1 LNRHVRINCN
11 YRAFNFFV
19 KAFGVHVNN
28 LVTELPSQVFK
39 MEQQSLTKEFEGDT
53 VVTSDSTNS
62 VEKDEETDMTKPVIK
77 EAMSG
82 DLDGLMD
89 TVEKDEAALA
99 AADAAAEAQVT
110 KDAEDAATA
119 AAAAEDVT
127 KGDEG
132 APKTGGSPGSPVV
145 DSTSDT
151 GLVSLDEGGV
161 PAGFRKEE
169 RILKEIVDGKIVEKF
184 AHFFVNDETKE
195 EIFAGFFEKEDAA
208 AKSLANTNAAD
219 GQDYTPAEVKL
230 FEAMDVMVKSVTDL
244 KDTIEKQSERITAV
258 EKTAG
263 EAKDTADNTVIM
275 PAADNLDESLATLQ
289 GHEKI
294 TKGAAPAAT
303 GETDIW
309 KGALPMLET
318 EAA

>member
-1 LNRHVRINCN
+1 
-11 YRAFNFFV
+11 
-19 KAFGVHVNN
+19 
-28 LVTELPSQVFK
+28 
-39 MEQQSLTKEFEGDT
+39 MTKEFEGDT

-110 KDAEDAATA
+110 KDAENAATA
-119 AAAAEDVT
+119 AAAAKDIT
-127 KGDEG
+127 KSGDEG
-132 APKTGGSPGSPVV
+132 APKTGGSPGNPVV
-145 DSTSDT
+145 ESTTDT
-151 GLVSLDEGGV
+151 GLVALDEGGV

-208 AKSLANTNAAD
+208 AKVLAATNEAD
-219 GQDYTPAEVKL
+219 GQNYTPAEVKL
-230 FEAMDVMVKSVTDL
+230 FEAMDVMVKSVGDL

-258 EKTAG
+258 EKTADT
-263 EAKDTADNTVIM
+263 AKDTAENTVVM
-275 PAADNLDESLATLQ
+275 SAADNLDESLQTLQ
-289 GHEKI
+289 GREI
-294 TKGAAPAAT
+294 NKGAAPAAT
-303 GETDIW
+303 GEKVDLW